1 MIIKR
6 VVAKKIYNSRREDT
20 IKVFVKSDKG
30 TSEASVPAG
39 ASVGK
44 HEVMAFPKEGVNSS
58 VDLINKNLS
67 NELKGFEFNEFNDLK
82 KIEIHWNIEKEG
94 GNSLLALELAL
105 LKNLGPL
112 WKVLNKD
119 AKQVPRP
126 VGNCIG
132 GGMHIKKEG
141 VLDIQE
147 FLLLSLTASSFND
160 AVSANERAYN
170 LIRKQLRKLDPKFNY
185 EMTDEGAWA
194 PNITNIQA
202 LDLLKKVVNKVSDE
216 FGFKLRIGV
225 DVAASSFFDG
235 KNYVYKNPAQ
245 KLSPKEHFDFISNI
259 IEKYNLLYVEDPF
272 HEEDFKSFAKLTKK
286 YGKKCMIVGDDL
298 TTTNLVR
305 LKKAIKEKAINAII
319 LKPNQIGSLLEF
331 DKVVKLAKEKKL
343 HCIVSHRSGDTLDTS
358 ISHLAV
364 AYGAPLLKCGI
375 YGKEREIKLQE
386 VKKIEKQIKN
396 S

>member
-30 TSEASVPAG
+30 TSESSVPAG

-44 HEVMAFPKEGVNSS
+44 HEVVAFPEGVDSA
-58 VDLINKNLS
+58 VEFINKKLS
-67 NELKGFEFNEFNDLK
+67 NELKGFEFNGFDDLK
-82 KIEIHWNIEKEG
+82 KIEKHWNIEKQG
-94 GNSLLALELAL
+94 GNALLALELAL

-132 GGMHIKKEG
+132 GGMHIKREG
-141 VLDIQE
+141 TLDIQE
-147 FLLLSLTASSFND
+147 FLLLSLTAGSFND
-160 AVSANERAYN
+160 TVSANERAYN
-170 LIRKQLRKLDPKFNY
+170 LVRKYLRKLDSKFNY
-185 EMTDEGAWA
+185 ETTDEGAWA
-194 PNITNIQA
+194 PNITNTQA
-202 LDLLKKVVNKVSDE
+202 LDLLKKITSKVSNE
-216 FGFKLRIGV
+216 FGFKLRFGL

-235 KNYVYKNPAQ
+235 KNYVYKNPD
-245 KLSPKEHFDFISNI
+245 KKMTSKEHFDFICGL
-259 IEKYNLLYVEDPF
+259 IEKYNLLYIEDPF
-272 HEEDFKSFAKLTKK
+272 HEEDFKSFAKLNKK

-298 TTTNLVR
+298 TTTNLIR

-319 LKPNQIGSLLEF
+319 LKPNQIGSLIEF
-331 DKVVKLAKEKKL
+331 DKVARLAKEKKL
-343 HCIVSHRSGDTLDTS
+343 YCIVSHRSGETLDAS

-375 YGKEREIKLQE
+375 FGKEREAKLQE
-386 VKKIEKQIKN
+386 VKKIEKQMKN